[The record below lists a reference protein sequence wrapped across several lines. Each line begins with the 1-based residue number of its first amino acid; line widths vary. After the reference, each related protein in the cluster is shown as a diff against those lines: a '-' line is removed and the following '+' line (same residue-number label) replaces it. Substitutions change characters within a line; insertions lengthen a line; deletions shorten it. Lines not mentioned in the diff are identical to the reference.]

1 MENVRQVG
9 KNHSY
14 SYFYLLKPTAALEPM
29 AVFGCVLQV
38 GQTDCHQVRQTAF
51 YGVVCQ
57 LQTYAVLLLLAR
69 LFIRLLLDYFL
80 SNALPHDCLYWELWT
95 NSVSASDRNMSICGL
110 HSLIPLYNIP
120 VHPKCYIMN

>member
-69 LFIRLLLDYFL
+69 LFIRLLLDYFFIKCFTPRL
-80 SNALPHDCLYWELWT
+80 FVLGALDQQCL
-95 NSVSASDRNMSICGL
+95 C
-110 HSLIPLYNIP
+110 
-120 VHPKCYIMN
+120 